1 MATWKLIYIMI
12 SMVIIG
18 LHVGTLMLDEDYE
31 HTVTKV
37 FDIMFWVVVI
47 SLLGINL
54 LIK

>member
-1 MATWKLIYIMI
+1 MVAWKLIYIMI

-37 FDIMFWVVVI
+37 FDVLFWLVFI
-47 SLLGINL
+47 SLLAINL

>member
-12 SMVIIG
+12 SMVIVG
-18 LHVGTLMLDEDYE
+18 LHVGTLMLDGDYE

-37 FDIMFWVVVI
+37 FDVLFWVIFI

>member
-12 SMVIIG
+12 SMVIVG
-18 LHVGTLMLDEDYE
+18 LHIGILMLDEDYE

-37 FDIMFWVVVI
+37 FDVLFWIVSI
-47 SLLGINL
+47 SILGINL

>member
-1 MATWKLIYIMI
+1 MAAWKLIYIMI
-12 SMVIIG
+12 SMVIVG

-37 FDIMFWVVVI
+37 FDVLFWIVVI
-47 SLLGINL
+47 SLMFVNI

>member
-1 MATWKLIYIMI
+1 MATWKLLYIMV

-18 LHVGTLMLDEDYE
+18 LHVGTLMIDEDYE
-31 HTVTKV
+31 HIATKV

-47 SLLGINL
+47 SLMFVNI

>member
-1 MATWKLIYIMI
+1 MATWKLIYIMV

-37 FDIMFWVVVI
+37 FDTLFWAVVI
-47 SLLGINL
+47 SLMFVNL

>member
-1 MATWKLIYIMI
+1 MAIWKLIYIMV

-31 HTVTKV
+31 HAATKV

-47 SLLGINL
+47 SLMFVNI